1 MFSEAKICCK
11 VSILSKDMILFMHFF
26 SFLYIFFFS
35 VAAASDLKIRSIIVL
50 DNNVPSEC
58 GLSFETTDIVSKVTI
73 KKNRN
78 GTSTVFNVQSK
89 KEILKSANIITNSV
103 NLNKLLDGKFI
114 ESKNILIESVTN
126 ENETSSFFQEL
137 LIGGAEMIINDK
149 NIDIMGPIDSKVRLE
164 YLFCTGE
171 MFLPNYN

>member
-1 MFSEAKICCK
+1 
-11 VSILSKDMILFMHFF
+11 MHFF
-26 SFLYIFFFS
+26 SFLYILFFS
-35 VAAASDLKIRSIIVL
+35 VATASDLKIRSIIVL

-73 KKNRN
+73 KKNKN

-103 NLNKLLDGKFI
+103 NLNKLLNEKVV
-114 ESKNILIESVTN
+114 ESKNILIESITD

-137 LIGGAEMIINDK
+137 LIGGAEMLINDK
-149 NIDIMGPIDSKVRLE
+149 EIEIVGPIDSKVRLE

>member
-1 MFSEAKICCK
+1 
-11 VSILSKDMILFMHFF
+11 MHFF
-26 SFLYIFFFS
+26 SLLYIFFFS
-35 VAAASDLKIRSIIVL
+35 VAAANDLKIRSIIVL
-50 DNNVPSEC
+50 DNKVPSEC

-103 NLNKLLDGKFI
+103 NLNKLLDRKFI
-114 ESKNILIESVTN
+114 KSKNILIESVTN

-137 LIGGAEMIINDK
+137 LIAGAEMFINDK
-149 NIDIMGPIDSKVRLE
+149 KIEIIGPIDSKVRLE

>member
-1 MFSEAKICCK
+1 
-11 VSILSKDMILFMHFF
+11 MHFF

-103 NLNKLLDGKFI
+103 NLNKLLNEKVV
-114 ESKNILIESVTN
+114 ESKNILIESITD

-137 LIGGAEMIINDK
+137 LIGGAEMLINDK
-149 NIDIMGPIDSKVRLE
+149 EIEIVGPIDSKVRLE
-164 YLFCTGE
+164 YLFVQVKCFFQTITKKNE
-171 MFLPNYN
+171 I

>member
-1 MFSEAKICCK
+1 
-11 VSILSKDMILFMHFF
+11 MHFF

-58 GLSFETTDIVSKVTI
+58 GLSFETTDIFSKVTI

>member
-1 MFSEAKICCK
+1 
-11 VSILSKDMILFMHFF
+11 MHFF
-26 SFLYIFFFS
+26 SFLYILFFS
-35 VAAASDLKIRSIIVL
+35 VATASDLTIRSIIVL

-58 GLSFETTDIVSKVTI
+58 GLSFETTDVVSKVTI

-78 GTSTVFNVQSK
+78 GTSTV
-89 KEILKSANIITNSV
+89 V

-114 ESKNILIESVTN
+114 KSKNILIESVTN

-137 LIGGAEMIINDK
+137 LIAGAEMFINDK
-149 NIDIMGPIDSKVRLE
+149 KIEIIGPIDSKVRLE

>member
-1 MFSEAKICCK
+1 
-11 VSILSKDMILFMHFF
+11 MHFF

-58 GLSFETTDIVSKVTI
+58 GLSFEITDIVSKVTI

-89 KEILKSANIITNSV
+89 KEILKSVNIITNSV
-103 NLNKLLDGKFI
+103 NLNKLLDGKFT

-137 LIGGAEMIINDK
+137 LIAGAEMFINDK
-149 NIDIMGPIDSKVRLE
+149 KIEIIGPIDSKVRLE

>member
-1 MFSEAKICCK
+1 
-11 VSILSKDMILFMHFF
+11 MHFF

-35 VAAASDLKIRSIIVL
+35 VVAASDLKIRSIIVL

-89 KEILKSANIITNSV
+89 KEILKSVNIITNSV

-137 LIGGAEMIINDK
+137 LIGGAEMFINDK
-149 NIDIMGPIDSKVRLE
+149 KIDITGPIDSKVRLE

>member
-1 MFSEAKICCK
+1 
-11 VSILSKDMILFMHFF
+11 MHFF
-26 SFLYIFFFS
+26 SFLYILFFS
-35 VAAASDLKIRSIIVL
+35 VATASDLTIRSIIVL

-58 GLSFETTDIVSKVTI
+58 GLSFETTDVVSKVTI
-73 KKNRN
+73 KKNIN

-89 KEILKSANIITNSV
+89 KEILKSVNIITNSV
-103 NLNKLLDGKFI
+103 NLNKLLDGKFT

-137 LIGGAEMIINDK
+137 LIGGAEMFINDK
-149 NIDIMGPIDSKVRLE
+149 KIDITGPIDSKVRLE